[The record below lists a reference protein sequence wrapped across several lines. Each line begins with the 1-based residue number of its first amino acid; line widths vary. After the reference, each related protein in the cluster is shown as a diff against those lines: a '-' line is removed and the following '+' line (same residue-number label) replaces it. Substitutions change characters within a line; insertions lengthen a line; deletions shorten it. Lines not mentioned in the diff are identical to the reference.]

1 MRSIM
6 AKGSSGV
13 LAALALLSMSVAQAQ
28 QSTPSPS
35 GERSGAA
42 VQQSERQQ
50 TPGARTPS
58 PGSSTRQSDSAT
70 RGSIGVASPTAGSQ
84 QQSGAADKEIAT
96 WLVIGNHAEVAL
108 GNLAQ
113 QQAEHHAVKK
123 FEQKMVQDHTQ
134 FIQKLQQAAGASS
147 GSGSASAPTSSFE
160 AERRALDQRASSSEG
175 TAGASTQQS
184 RRPGGESGSQ
194 PTTQSSSSQSSA
206 SGLTGSTAGQSGQ
219 NAGQV
224 NWLSLKQQLVERH
237 LESLRAAF
245 ENKQGA
251 EFDKAYMTQQVM
263 QHMVMLDE
271 LQLFQ
276 QHVSSDLQQV
286 LQEGAATTQHH
297 LAAAKQLVEQLE
309 KQEAGGQI
317 EHSRTSQ
324 PRPSQPGQRPGAT
337 RTPGQ
342 PGEVPSS
349 RPQPPSAPTTQPQ
362 P

>member
-50 TPGARTPS
+50 TPGARTQS
-58 PGSSTRQSDSAT
+58 PGSTRQSDSAT
-70 RGSIGVASPTAGSQ
+70 RGRIGVASPTGGNQ

-96 WLVIGNHAEVAL
+96 WLIIGNQAEVAL

-113 QQAEHHAVKK
+113 QQAEHPAVKQ
-123 FEQKMVQDHTQ
+123 FAQKMVQDHTQ
-134 FIQKLQQAAGASS
+134 FMQKLQQAAGASS
-147 GSGSASAPTSSFE
+147 ESGSAPTSSFE

-175 TAGASTQQS
+175 TAGAGTQQPQ
-184 RRPGGESGSQ
+184 RTRGESGSQ
-194 PTTQSSSSQSSA
+194 PSTQPSTSRSSA

-224 NWLSLKQQLVERH
+224 NWISLKQQLAERH
-237 LESLRAAF
+237 LESLRSAF

-324 PRPSQPGQRPGAT
+324 PRASQPGQRPGAT

-349 RPQPPSAPTTQPQ
+349 RPQPPSAPSAQPQ